1 MTRSDVLPDRERGVC
16 CAIDLAVPA
25 TRATEI
31 AEVLKALADPTRV
44 QIMLSLREAKA
55 PVCVC
60 DLTATFAL
68 SQPTISHHMAKL
80 RGAGLVEATRQG
92 IWSYYRLA
100 THLPAGVRRIV
111 EALG

>member
-1 MTRSDVLPDRERGVC
+1 MTTLDVLPERQRGVC
-16 CAIDLAVPA
+16 CTVELHVPES
-25 TRATEI
+25 RAEEI

-44 QIMLSLREAKA
+44 QIVLALREAKE

-60 DLTATFAL
+60 DFTATFDL
-68 SQPTISHHMAKL
+68 SQPTISHHMARL
-80 RGAGLVEATRQG
+80 REAGLVEATRRG

-100 THLPAGVRRIV
+100 PHLPARLRRIV